1 MPGGRRLIAA
11 VVFCVAA
18 AMGIV
23 VWSGAASGTPAL
35 HTVNVEGTDCAGV
48 GLVDATLRGSASDPR
63 VAWIELAGY
72 GDRDALFPKGFTV
85 RFTPDLEVLN
95 AQGNVVFRAG
105 DKITGGC
112 TGDGALL
119 IGWP

>member
-1 MPGGRRLIAA
+1 LVAA

-18 AMGIV
+18 PIGIV
-23 VWSGAASGTPAL
+23 VWSGAASGAPTL
-35 HTVNVEGTDCAGV
+35 HTVDVEGKACADI
-48 GLVDATLRGSASDPR
+48 GLVGATLSGSASDPR
-63 VAWIELAGY
+63 VAWIGLAGY
-72 GDRDALFPKGFTV
+72 GDRDAVFPKGFTA